1 MDRFEFFFTFYGLI
15 LGLAA
20 AEILSSLGAF
30 VRARPLRSIEI
41 QSALLA
47 FLTFLV
53 ICATWIDAW
62 ITRDTFELSFASM
75 FAPIG
80 SATAYYLAAVVV
92 LPKEET
98 DYDSMGAY
106 FLKRKNFV
114 VSMLLAA
121 EVFQKIVFLPIF
133 AETLKDAPAVFWLLM
148 FPVNLALFTLW
159 GLLLIARSRRV
170 IIAGIILQIVV
181 FTIPYWSAGWAS
193 EAIARAY
200 GYDLNLR

>member
-20 AEILSSLGAF
+20 AEILSSLGAY
-30 VRARPLRSIEI
+30 VRARPLRSVEI

-47 FLTFLV
+47 FLTFMV

-62 ITRDTFELSFASM
+62 VTRGTFELSFASM

-106 FLKRKNFV
+106 FLRRKNFV
-114 VSMLLAA
+114 VSMLIAA
-121 EVFQKIVFLPIF
+121 EVFQKIVFLPVF
-133 AETLKDAPAVFWLLM
+133 AETLANAPAVFWLLM
-148 FPVNLALFTLW
+148 FPINVALIAIW
-159 GLLLIARSRRV
+159 GLMLVARRRRV
-170 IIAGIILQIVV
+170 IITAIILQIIV
-181 FTIPYWSAGWAS
+181 FTIPYWSSGS
-193 EAIARAY
+193 VSKAIARAY
-200 GYDLNLR
+200 GYDLTLR

>member
-20 AEILSSLGAF
+20 AEILSSLGAY
-30 VRARPLRSIEI
+30 VRARPLRSLEL
-41 QSALLA
+41 QSGLLA

-62 ITRDTFELSFASM
+62 VTRDTFELSFASM

-92 LPKEET
+92 LPKEES
-98 DYDSMGAY
+98 DFDAMSAY
-106 FLKRKNFV
+106 FLRRKKFV
-114 VSMLLAA
+114 VSMLIAA

-133 AETLKDAPAVFWLLM
+133 AQTLAEAPAVFWLLM
-148 FPVNLALFTLW
+148 FPINIALFALW
-159 GLLLIARSRRV
+159 TVLLVAQKRRT
-170 IIAGIILQIVV
+170 IIAAIVLQIVL
-181 FTIPYWSAGWAS
+181 FSIPYWSAGWAS
-193 EAIARAY
+193 QAIARAY
-200 GYDLNLR
+200 GYDLAPR

>member
-20 AEILSSLGAF
+20 AEILSSLGAY
-30 VRARPLRSIEI
+30 VRARPLRSLEI

-62 ITRDTFELSFASM
+62 ATRDTFRLSFASM
-75 FAPIG
+75 LAPIG

-92 LPKEET
+92 LPKEQS
-98 DYDSMGAY
+98 DYDAMGAY

-114 VSMLLAA
+114 VSMLLVA
-121 EVFQKIVFLPIF
+121 EVIQKVVFAPIF
-133 AETLKDAPAVFWLLM
+133 AETLEHAPAVFWLLM
-148 FPVNLALFTLW
+148 FPVNLAVFSLW
-159 GLLLIARSRRV
+159 GLLLIARRRRV
-170 IIAGIILQIVV
+170 IVAAIILQVVV
-181 FTIPYWSAGWAS
+181 FNIPYWSGWTS
-193 EAIARAY
+193 QAIARAY
-200 GYDLNLR
+200 GYDLNR

>member
-159 GLLLIARSRRV
+159 GLLLIARRRRV